1 MVSLTHRLGE
11 GAWRMGLCRA
21 KEHTTRNEKDV
32 WGDFA
37 ETMREMKWF
46 L

>member
-1 MVSLTHRLGE
+1 MEDGTLQST
-11 GAWRMGLCRA
+11 
-21 KEHTTRNEKDV
+21 KKHTTRNEKDV